1 MAPVFRIA
9 LSAGAVMAL
18 WLVATP
24 TQAQSMLM
32 PRYGQA
38 IAAQNAGMKGD
49 INMDRYRLE
58 NEAERLNRE
67 AEDRDAAESRYGAE
81 RVALADH
88 VQALIEEG
96 RCREAREMAVEAGER
111 TMAVR
116 VRQTCR
122 R

>member
-1 MAPVFRIA
+1 
-9 LSAGAVMAL
+9 MAL

>member
-67 AEDRDAAESRYGAE
+67 AEDRDAPRAAM
-81 RVALADH
+81 ALN
-88 VQALIEEG
+88 G
-96 RCREAREMAVEAGER
+96 
-111 TMAVR
+111 
-116 VRQTCR
+116 
-122 R
+122 